1 MSKKPKTGFT
11 QDLWVVEYI
20 DRMNRSDSFEG
31 QAMPRA
37 EAEAK
42 YAALTDNGTRKTAQD
57 KTSMGYYQLRQKA

>member
-11 QDLWVVEYI
+11 QALWVVEYI
-20 DRMNRSDSFEG
+20 DRMNCSDSFEG
-31 QAMPRA
+31 QAMPRE

-57 KTSMGYYQLRQKA
+57 KKSMGYYQLRQKA

>member
-31 QAMPRA
+31 QAMPR
-37 EAEAK
+37 E
-42 YAALTDNGTRKTAQD
+42 
-57 KTSMGYYQLRQKA
+57 